1 MIAIEYPP
9 VLQNGTTVIKALCD
23 EMTESDTCDFT
34 QYVYQK
40 YYTG

>member
-1 MIAIEYPP
+1 MRSIEKPP
-9 VLQNGTTVIKALCD
+9 ALQNGTTVIEAPCD

-34 QYVYQK
+34 QYVYYE